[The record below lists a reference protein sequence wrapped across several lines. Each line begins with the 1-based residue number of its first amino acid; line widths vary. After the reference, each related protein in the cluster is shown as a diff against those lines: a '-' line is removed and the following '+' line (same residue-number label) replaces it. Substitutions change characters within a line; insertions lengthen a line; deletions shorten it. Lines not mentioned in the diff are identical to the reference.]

1 MTLAIVF
8 ALLTLSFKGTTQ
20 TYLKQELDKAALA
33 DASTPII
40 VSETAA
46 D

>member
-8 ALLTLSFKGTTQ
+8 ALLTLSFKSTTQ
-20 TYLKQELDKAALA
+20 TYLKQELDEAAAA
-33 DASTPII
+33 DNSTPIV